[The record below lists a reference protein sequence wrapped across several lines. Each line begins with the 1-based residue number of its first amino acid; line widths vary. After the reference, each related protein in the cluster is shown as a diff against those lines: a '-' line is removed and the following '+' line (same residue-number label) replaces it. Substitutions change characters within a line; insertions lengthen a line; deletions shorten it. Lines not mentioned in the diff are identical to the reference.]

1 MDEYLLTGFGLSPR
15 MTMDSGCTICGF
27 PISRAGTQENLSA
40 ILACGKNKTGGWLVT
55 LNTEMLAR
63 ISHDANYHELLKTA
77 DMFVADGMPL
87 VWASRY
93 KHRHCPQGIA
103 ERTTG
108 VDLIDQFL
116 RKKDIPPYAIIGG
129 KNPAATLAQ
138 YPGAAERCELM
149 FTGMVDESEA
159 QIKTFAEA
167 ITHQHIQIVF
177 IALGVPKQDRIAKA
191 LREHAPHSVYLG
203 VGGTFEILA
212 PGSSRAPGWMQKSGL
227 EWLFRLSKEP
237 GRLWK
242 RYILHY
248 PLGIY
253 ALIKDSF
260 TR

>member
-1 MDEYLLTGFGLSPR
+1 
-15 MTMDSGCTICGF
+15 MDSGCKICGF
-27 PISRAGTQENLSA
+27 PISRTSMQENLTA
-40 ILACGKNKTGGWLVT
+40 ILEHGKNQTGGWLVT
-55 LNTEMLAR
+55 LNTEMLAK
-63 ISHDANYHELLKTA
+63 ISRDSDYHELLKAA

-93 KHRHCPQGIA
+93 KSSDGSQAIA

-129 KNPAATLAQ
+129 KDPATTLMQ
-138 YPGAAERCELM
+138 YPNATERCKLM

-159 QIKTFAEA
+159 QTRAFADEIIA
-167 ITHQHIQIVF
+167 NNIQIVF
-177 IALGVPKQDRIAKA
+177 IALGVPKQDRMALA

-212 PGSSRAPGWMQKSGL
+212 PGSSRAPAWMQKSGL
-227 EWLFRLSKEP
+227 EWFYRLSKEP

-253 ALIKDSF
+253 TLLKDSM